1 MFNLL
6 KSRSIFQLILLLYI
20 LVIPL
25 VVIADA
31 QSPKIKIMA
40 VEFELR
46 DVSPLPNVAQ
56 EVERTQLIDGVI
68 KKVLTENGYEMV
80 PACDALKKAYEQ
92 GNGYLYDRPEIAG
105 KLGGECGADYVYMGQ
120 TWKPSFLFVFPQVQ
134 IVDTR
139 QNLTRA
145 QLVVVSRV
153 VQLEASTLDTNVT
166 EVAGKKLAA
175 QIIEKLKSVRNKL

>member
-1 MFNLL
+1 MRYF
-6 KSRSIFQLILLLYI
+6 LII
-20 LVIPL
+20 LSTFCIV
-25 VVIADA
+25 AFA
-31 QSPKIKIMA
+31 QAAEQTAIKQKKIMV

-56 EVERTQLIDGVI
+56 EVERTALIDSVI
-68 KKVLTENGYEMV
+68 KKTLAENGYEIM
-80 PACDALKKAYEQ
+80 PACDALKKVYAQ

-105 KLGGECGADYVYMGQ
+105 KIGNECGADYVFMGQ

-139 QNLTRA
+139 KNLTRE

-153 VQLEASTLDTNVT
+153 VQLEASTLDKNVT
-166 EVAGKKLAA
+166 ENAAKKLAM
-175 QIIEKLKSVRNKL
+175 QIIDKLKSVNK